1 MTRKYE
7 HWGEEGH
14 FMKER
19 HKSVDS
25 VSQNRF
31 LILILGN
38 EIFILMFYSSFV
50 IEAGFLHKYQTFQL
64 FFLLA
69 RAAYKMPVSFLTF

>member
-7 HWGEEGH
+7 HWGEEVH
-14 FMKER
+14 FGEER
-19 HKSVDS
+19 RKSVYS

-38 EIFILMFYSSFV
+38 EIFFLMFYSSFAMG
-50 IEAGFLHKYQTFQL
+50 AGFLYKQIPDL
-64 FFLLA
+64 PNPFFPTSWSSLQD
-69 RAAYKMPVSFLTF
+69 V